1 MELFK
6 KNPSFKSIEKGMETD
21 YSDEMSCTIHGVF
34 GKTLILIGI
43 AILAAVASIAFLYNL
58 TEDNI
63 DTFIGLL
70 AASFFLALISGL
82 IANFSVRLCPIF
94 SFIYCAS
101 MGFML
106 GVISLIVELY
116 YPGVAISALIA
127 TFGVTIVMGLLYFTG
142 VIKVNRKFKAFI
154 LTSLIAIVL
163 TSIISAILAAVG
175 FQQMENLL
183 TGDGVIGW
191 LVSIFVVIIA
201 ALSLCIDF
209 DYAANLADGAAPKKY
224 EWRAAFGLTV
234 GIIYLY
240 IRLLDLFL
248 RIAAASKK

>member
-1 MELFK
+1 
-6 KNPSFKSIEKGMETD
+6 
-21 YSDEMSCTIHGVF
+21 
-34 GKTLILIGI
+34 
-43 AILAAVASIAFLYNL
+43 
-58 TEDNI
+58 
-63 DTFIGLL
+63 
-70 AASFFLALISGL
+70 
-82 IANFSVRLCPIF
+82 
-94 SFIYCAS
+94 

-127 TFGVTIVMGLLYFTG
+127 TFGVTIVMGILYFTG
-142 VIKVNRKFKAFI
+142 VIKVNHKFKAFI
-154 LTSLIAIVL
+154 IASLIGILVTSLISFA
-163 TSIISAILAAVG
+163 LAMAG
-175 FQQMENLL
+175 FGQMDELL
-183 TGDGVIGW
+183 HGDGVIGW

-209 DYAANLADGAAPKKY
+209 DYAANIADMEAPKKY